1 MLDIPCGAFLGIT
14 VGDPGVIA
22 ALIALAT
29 LVLRAMGLVLSGQQS
44 RQRDLFSK
52 AYGSAMGWNELLY
65 RVRRRTNTPEAD
77 AALVDRFH
85 DLQEQI
91 DYYEGWT
98 ASEGAAIGRSYCQFV
113 KGVKEAT
120 EGLIQDAWQRPGRV
134 PGDLT
139 PNDEVHPDLH
149 PARMRF
155 LTDVRAQLSF
165 LLLPR
170 LFVIY
175 RNQRPKPQGKGG
187 GDHS

>member
-1 MLDIPCGAFLGIT
+1 MLSVPCGAFLGIT
-14 VGDPGVIA
+14 VSDPGAIA

-29 LVLRAMGLVLSGQQS
+29 LVLRAAGLVLSGQQS

-52 AYGSAMGWNELLY
+52 AYGSAMGWSELLY

-91 DYYEGWT
+91 DYFEGWT
-98 ASEGAAIGRSYCQFV
+98 ASEGEAIGRSYCQFV
-113 KGVKEAT
+113 REVKGAT
-120 EGLIQDAWQRPGRV
+120 ESLIQDAWQKPGRL
-134 PGDLT
+134 PGD
-139 PNDEVHPDLH
+139 PCPKDEVHPHLH

-155 LTDVRAQLSF
+155 LADVRAQLSF

-175 RNQRPKPQGKGG
+175 RNQKP
-187 GDHS
+187 

>member
-1 MLDIPCGAFLGIT
+1 MFGIDIS
-14 VGDPGVIA
+14 DA

-29 LVLRAMGLVLSGQQS
+29 MLLRAAGLVLSGQQS

-52 AYGSAMGWNELLY
+52 AYGSAMAWNELLY
-65 RVRRRTNTPEAD
+65 RVRRRANTPEAE

-98 ASEGAAIGRSYCQFV
+98 ASEGAAIGRSYCFFV
-113 KGVKEAT
+113 KEVKEAT
-120 EGLIQDAWQRPGRV
+120 ESLLQEAWLQPGRT
-134 PGDLT
+134 PGAPA
-139 PNDEVHPDLH
+139 PNNEVHLDLH

-155 LTDVRAQLSF
+155 LNDVRDQLS
-165 LLLPR
+165 LWLLPR

-175 RNQRPKPQGKGG
+175 RNQKP
-187 GDHS
+187 

>member
-1 MLDIPCGAFLGIT
+1 MAFLGIS
-14 VGDPGVIA
+14 VSDPGVIL
-22 ALIALAT
+22 ALIPLAI
-29 LVLRAMGLVLSGQQS
+29 LMLRAAGLVISGQQS

-65 RVRRRTNTPEAD
+65 RVRRRPNTPEAN

-85 DLQEQI
+85 ELQEQI

-113 KGVKEAT
+113 KDVKEAT
-120 EGLIQDAWQRPGRV
+120 EALIQEAWQRPGRV
-134 PGDLT
+134 PGDPA
-139 PNDEVHPDLH
+139 PNGDVHPNLH

-155 LTDVRAQLSF
+155 LADIRSQLS
-165 LLLPR
+165 LVLLPR

-175 RNQRPKPQGKGG
+175 RNQKP
-187 GDHS
+187 